1 MKILIFII
9 FAFLYTGCTNT
20 VTLYRLEPTEKT
32 VAEDEPYQE
41 PYQEPQLVP
50 KYKLVQPR
58 FPFFKSK
65 PVVFAVFPFSGK
77 SSPITE
83 NEGNEFAEMFETEL
97 ANHPHAN
104 ETYHLFNRTQ
114 LEKLLSEKELSG
126 EGDPKE
132 IIRLGKL
139 PSVDAI
145 VTGHILSTTPDKMA
159 IILKIINKKD
169 ASIVFTERF
178 DGSLKEIL
186 DDMVSIFYEHNTF
199 DGYDTVYTTRYT
211 TKFKKVFKTKSE
223 MKNVP
228 YKDTETAW
236 GRTIGSALVVVAFIL
251 ALLL

>member
-1 MKILIFII
+1 
-9 FAFLYTGCTNT
+9 
-20 VTLYRLEPTEKT
+20 LEPTEKT

-41 PYQEPQLVP
+41 PKLLP

-65 PVVFAVFPFSGK
+65 PVVLAVFSFSGK

-83 NEGNEFAEMFETEL
+83 NDGNEFAEMLETEL
-97 ANHPHAN
+97 ANHPNAN

-145 VTGHILSTTPDKMA
+145 VTGHILTTTPDKMA
-159 IILKIINKKD
+159 VILKIINKKD
-169 ASIVFTERF
+169 ASIIFTERF

-186 DDMVSIFYEHNTF
+186 DDMVSIFYVHNAF
-199 DGYDTVYTTRYT
+199 EGYDTVYTTKY
-211 TKFKKVFKTKSE
+211 KKVFKTKSV

-228 YKDTETAW
+228 YKDTETDW
-236 GRTIGSALVVVAFIL
+236 GRTIVSALAVVAVALIL
-251 ALLL
+251 AFGVK